1 VIVMNAEVEVDRPA
15 RQVWALVADYG
26 RDPQWRAGVA
36 TMDPSPPGPVVPG
49 TVTAEILRVGGRTYR
64 SAGEVL
70 DVHPG
75 SRFTWRTTS
84 GADVDADGSRTVD
97 PLGPDR
103 CRVRLATRVRPRG
116 VQWLLAP
123 LLRGMLRRGLVA
135 DAQRLRALAEAA
147 PDRP

>member
-1 VIVMNAEVEVDRPA
+1 MIVMNAEVVVDRPA

-64 SAGEVL
+64 SAGA
-70 DVHPG
+70 G
-75 SRFTWRTTS
+75 SRRWS
-84 GADVDADGSRTVD
+84 
-97 PLGPDR
+97 
-103 CRVRLATRVRPRG
+103 
-116 VQWLLAP
+116 
-123 LLRGMLRRGLVA
+123 VA

-147 PDRP
+147 PDHP